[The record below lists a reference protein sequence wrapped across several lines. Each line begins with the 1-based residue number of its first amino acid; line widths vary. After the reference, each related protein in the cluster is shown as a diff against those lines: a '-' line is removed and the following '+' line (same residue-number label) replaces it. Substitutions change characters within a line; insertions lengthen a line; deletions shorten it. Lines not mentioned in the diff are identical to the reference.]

1 MRAVITPPSE
11 EAISLE
17 RAKRH
22 LLIDDEADAGIDQDI
37 RDGIV
42 AAREK
47 LEGRLHRPL
56 LPQLCEVR
64 AVVMEARIRLWHD
77 VTELVSVTYADAD
90 GVDQV
95 LPLDQC
101 RIELGVWLRITGD
114 LPAEA
119 SDVRV
124 RFRCGAF
131 ANPAAVPRSLV
142 QWMLLQLGSIDRI
155 RQSST
160 QKQVFDVPTSYT
172 DGLVDRYEV
181 PEL

>member
-1 MRAVITPPSE
+1 MRAVITPPEE

-22 LLIDDEADAGIDQDI
+22 LLIDDEADEDIDGDI

-47 LEGRLHRPL
+47 LEGELRRPL

-64 AVVMEARIRLWHD
+64 ALAISQRIRLWQD
-77 VTELVSVTYADAD
+77 VSEIVSVTYADAE
-90 GVDQV
+90 GADQT

-101 RIELGVWLRITGD
+101 RIEHGVWLRITGE
-114 LPAEA
+114 LPPDV
-119 SDVRV
+119 SYVRV

-131 ANPAAVPRSLV
+131 PDAASVPRSLV
-142 QWMLLQLGSIDRI
+142 QWMLLQLGSMDRV
-155 RQSST
+155 RQSAT
-160 QKQVFDVPTSYT
+160 QKQVFDVPTSFAY
-172 DGLVDRYEV
+172 GLIQRYEA
-181 PEL
+181 PEI